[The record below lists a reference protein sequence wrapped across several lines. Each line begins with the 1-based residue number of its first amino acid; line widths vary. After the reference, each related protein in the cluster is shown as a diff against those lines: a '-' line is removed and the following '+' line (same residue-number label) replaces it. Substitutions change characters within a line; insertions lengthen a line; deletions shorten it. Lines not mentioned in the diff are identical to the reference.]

1 MIDTVRYKV
10 KPGAKIRL
18 QDYSTKRDE
27 AADRR
32 EVEDCLMP
40 ANIQKLSVLQEKLYA
55 ENTRAL
61 LVVFQA
67 MDAAGKDGCIKHVMT
82 GINPQGVFVS
92 SFKAP
97 SSEENDHD
105 YLWRIHQKAPRRGE
119 IGVFNRS
126 HYEDVLVSRV
136 HDLLQSSQMPKDR
149 LRPDI
154 WTTRYRQ
161 ICDYEKYLWE
171 NGVETVKFFLHISK
185 DEQRKRLLS
194 RIYDPDKN
202 WKFSASDIQERK
214 HWDKYMQAYEDM
226 LSATST
232 KRSPWYVLPADSKW
246 FTRYLVS
253 QVLAQKLEQMNPQ
266 FPELSGEKRAKIDEC
281 RFILEKDGLEI

>member
-1 MIDTVRYKV
+1 MIDTARYKV

-55 ENTRAL
+55 ENTRACGG
-61 LVVFQA
+61 FQA
-67 MDAAGKDGCIKHVMT
+67 MDAGKRWLHQARDDGI
-82 GINPQGVFVS
+82 GPQGVFVS

-126 HYEDVLVSRV
+126 HYEDVLVLSGCMIFTRAPNA
-136 HDLLQSSQMPKDR
+136 QDR
-149 LRPDI
+149 LRPDAGLPATMVVTMKENMSAGKRRDG
-154 WTTRYRQ
+154 WLPAYQRRAAWRASFRAFTTRTKTGNFPPPTSKSAS
-161 ICDYEKYLWE
+161 I
-171 NGVETVKFFLHISK
+171 GISTC
-185 DEQRKRLLS
+185 RPMRTCCPPPPPPAAPGTYCRPTASGLPATWC
-194 RIYDPDKN
+194 RRFWRKN
-202 WKFSASDIQERK
+202 WNR
-214 HWDKYMQAYEDM
+214 
-226 LSATST
+226 
-232 KRSPWYVLPADSKW
+232 
-246 FTRYLVS
+246 
-253 QVLAQKLEQMNPQ
+253 
-266 FPELSGEKRAKIDEC
+266 
-281 RFILEKDGLEI
+281 